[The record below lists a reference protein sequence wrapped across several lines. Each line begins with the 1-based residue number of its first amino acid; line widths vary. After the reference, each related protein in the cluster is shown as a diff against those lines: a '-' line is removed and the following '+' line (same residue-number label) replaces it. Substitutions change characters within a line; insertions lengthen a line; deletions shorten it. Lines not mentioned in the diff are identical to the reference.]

1 MSDTSA
7 VRPTSASTSASD
19 MIIVPNS
26 AGSQRPALIVPRH
39 ACDAHLH
46 IYDDRFEQAVD
57 ASAGLEKA
65 TVTQYR
71 LLQKRLGTSRAVIV
85 TPRSY
90 GTDNRVTVDAIA
102 QLGLQYAR
110 GVAVLRSDASDQ
122 TMDELDRAGIRGL
135 RFSLYT
141 PKNAAASFEM
151 VEPLA
156 KRIVR
161 LGWHLQL
168 HWTADQF
175 VQHKDMLERLPCP
188 LVIDHMGRLPQ
199 PLGIQHPAVSLI
211 NRLLDK
217 GDTWIKL
224 SGAYLDS
231 RIGEAEG
238 FRDVDAVAR
247 HWISQAPDRLV
258 WGSDWPHPTE
268 AHKPDDANM
277 LDRLS
282 HWTSDDAVIEKILV
296 HNPARLY
303 RFDTQ
308 N

>member
-1 MSDTSA
+1 MSDRS
-7 VRPTSASTSASD
+7 PTCPIPSSD
-19 MIIVPNS
+19 KVVVPNS
-26 AGSQRPALIVPRH
+26 AGTQRPTLNVPRH

-57 ASAGLEKA
+57 ASTGLNKA
-65 TVTQYR
+65 TVTEYR
-71 LLQKRLGTSRAVIV
+71 LLQERLGTSRAVIV

-102 QLGLQYAR
+102 QLGLQHAR
-110 GVAVLRSDASDQ
+110 GVAVLRSDASDE
-122 TMDELDRAGIRGL
+122 TMNELDRAGIRGL

-156 KRIVR
+156 KRIMR

-175 VQHKDMLERLPCP
+175 VQHAEMLVRLPCP

-231 RIGEAEG
+231 RSGEAEG
-238 FRDVDAVAR
+238 FSDVDAVAQ

-268 AHKPDDANM
+268 VHKPDDADM

-282 HWTSDDAVIEKILV
+282 HWTSDRTVIEKILV

-303 RFDTQ
+303 GFEAQ